1 MLKSNLELI
10 IIIDVEQF
18 KIHINVLFTLVCI
31 TLYLSLFSADKIDVM
46 RDIFAYMVVLAI
58 IIGVAYDG
66 TVKHYHVFSYSA
78 KFLDGL

>member
-1 MLKSNLELI
+1 MY
-10 IIIDVEQF
+10 
-18 KIHINVLFTLVCI
+18 I

-66 TVKHYHVFSYSA
+66 TVKHCHDFSYSA
-78 KFLDGL
+78 VFLDGL

>member
-1 MLKSNLELI
+1 M
-10 IIIDVEQF
+10 
-18 KIHINVLFTLVCI
+18 CI

>member
-1 MLKSNLELI
+1 MEMPLAIPCEIVALSSTL
-10 IIIDVEQF
+10 VC
-18 KIHINVLFTLVCI
+18 VLWVCI

>member
-1 MLKSNLELI
+1 MY
-10 IIIDVEQF
+10 
-18 KIHINVLFTLVCI
+18 I

-66 TVKHYHVFSYSA
+66 TVKHCHDFSYSA
-78 KFLDGL
+78 VFLDGLW